1 MSPWSKL
8 KQSDAGVRAR
18 PEDLHEIV
26 GKKMLFG
33 VIGIEHVVVTV
44 MVGVTG

>member
-1 MSPWSKL
+1 M
-8 KQSDAGVRAR
+8 
-18 PEDLHEIV
+18 HEKITMIV
-26 GKKMLFG
+26 QKKMLFG